1 MKVETLIRYLTMAI
15 VIITAFPIH
24 ELAHALVADRLG
36 DHTAR
41 EQGRLTMNP
50 FAHLDLFGT
59 LALLLFGF
67 GWAKPV
73 PINPSHFKK
82 PKRDLVLTALAG
94 PLSNLCLAFLLMIV
108 FKVYL
113 SFANMGTTAGIVF
126 GQVIYT
132 ILWTNLMLALFN
144 LLPVPPLDGSR
155 VALLLLP
162 RNLYFRVMRYERVIL
177 VILLAMVWFGVFN
190 QPLAWLNDSMWQL
203 MGKATGYIDQLA
215 YSIYYSQFV
224 SGV

>member
-1 MKVETLIRYLTMAI
+1 MA
-15 VIITAFPIH
+15 
-24 ELAHALVADRLG
+24 
-36 DHTAR
+36 
-41 EQGRLTMNP
+41 
-50 FAHLDLFGT
+50 
-59 LALLLFGF
+59 
-67 GWAKPV
+67 
-73 PINPSHFKK
+73 
-82 PKRDLVLTALAG
+82 LTALAG
-94 PLSNLCLAFLLMIV
+94 PAANLILAYLGMVIWKVMYYWAPINDATLFAAYFLEYL
-108 FKVYL
+108 VYMNV
-113 SFANMGTTAGIVF
+113 S
-126 GQVIYT
+126 
-132 ILWTNLMLALFN
+132 LAMFN

>member
-15 VIITAFPIH
+15 VIVTAFPIH

-144 LLPVPPLDGSR
+144 LLPVPPLDGSQLFQAVLPLR
-155 VALLLLP
+155 ARMRMVKYEKYFYIALVLLL
-162 RNLYFRVMRYERVIL
+162 YVGIL
-177 VILLAMVWFGVFN
+177 QIPLQFLGNALFQGLNWITIPVDVLL
-190 QPLAWLNDSMWQL
+190 QL
-203 MGKATGYIDQLA
+203 VG
-215 YSIYYSQFV
+215 
-224 SGV
+224 